1 MELWQCQSGIVF
13 LGQRSHI
20 LIQQVVVGLTSG
32 SQTGNVQ
39 QIYHCTVFWCDVQS
53 HGCRVWALECSSMPS
68 TACSDNVPTQLIIL
82 CYHYVTYKWLVLYRL
97 FLSMTKEPKT
107 YASKKLEANVILS
120 RSRPLP
126 FLPLS
131 LHSSLPSPS
140 PSPTFL
146 SPSLPPVTQYW
157 FLEGHWSCQYR
168 RNKDEVELLM
178 SHSVC
183 GCSVCVC
190 VDVVCVCIVCVRV
203 CGMCLCIIMYTCSW
217 VNLHDH
223 DILFLVILYTTPPPP
238 THPRVTLW
246 GQCSRQHTS
255 YWSSLSHGSHT
266 AELKSKTKPSPLTVL

>member
-140 PSPTFL
+140 PTLLP
-146 SPSLPPVTQYW
+146 PSLQSLNIGSWRVIEVANTDVTKMKW
-157 FLEGHWSCQYR
+157 NFWW
-168 RNKDEVELLM
+168 VT
-178 SHSVC
+178 VC
-183 GCSVCVC
+183 VDVVCVCVC

-203 CGMCLCIIMYTCSW
+203 CGMCLCICTHVHGLICM
-217 VNLHDH
+217 
-223 DILFLVILYTTPPPP
+223 ITTYY
-238 THPRVTLW
+238 
-246 GQCSRQHTS
+246 S
-255 YWSSLSHGSHT
+255 
-266 AELKSKTKPSPLTVL
+266 

>member
-140 PSPTFL
+140 PTLL
-146 SPSLPPVTQYW
+146 SPSLPPSLQS
-157 FLEGHWSCQYR
+157 LNIG
-168 RNKDEVELLM
+168 
-178 SHSVC
+178 
-183 GCSVCVC
+183 
-190 VDVVCVCIVCVRV
+190 
-203 CGMCLCIIMYTCSW
+203 SW
-217 VNLHDH
+217 
-223 DILFLVILYTTPPPP
+223 
-238 THPRVTLW
+238 RVTEVAN
-246 GQCSRQHTS
+246 TDV
-255 YWSSLSHGSHT
+255 
-266 AELKSKTKPSPLTVL
+266 TKMKWNF